1 MFLTRPVFGKAKNKR
16 FWLVPFWERRK
27 TNVSGFYR
35 FGKDEKQM
43 FLAFT
48 VLGKRKRE
56 ARKGLPY
63 CVKFDF
69 YLLCFLF
76 FKMIKTLCKTM
87 KKQRIVDKTI
97 LFHHEE
103 RVP

>member
-1 MFLTRPVFGKAKNKR
+1 MFLTRPVLGKAKNKR
-16 FWLVPFWERRK
+16 FWLVPFWERGK
-27 TNVSGFYR
+27 TNVFDSSR

-43 FLAFT
+43 FLT
-48 VLGKRKRE
+48 RPVLGKRKRE

-69 YLLCFLF
+69 YLLCLRF

-87 KKQRIVDKTI
+87 KKHNIVDKTI
-97 LFHHEE
+97 LFHQEE